1 MRIFNIDGN
10 VEQFIDKYS
19 IEEIVNKTAIIN
31 IKEINE
37 TLNHLGKQH
46 QTSHTYESTA
56 FLVVELK
63 LKLPCKID
71 IKFCCTF

>member
-46 QTSHTYESTA
+46 QTSYTI
-56 FLVVELK
+56 LVVEFILVK
-63 LKLPCKID
+63 LKLS
-71 IKFCCTF
+71 